1 MAVLGGNGW
10 LGREIVGT
18 ARKEGL
24 DVTVVARDVARD
36 RAALADALRDKD
48 VVVNA
53 AGYTNPGPDEHEHE
67 LAVAANEKLPARLAE
82 LAAEDGWRLVHIG
95 SAAEYGPGASGPI
108 PLTEDQACAP
118 VSVYGQ
124 TKLAGTQAV
133 LHGRNRGAVAIVARV
148 FNLVDAELPAHNPLH
163 DIAAPFLAA
172 AVPTTGHPVVE
183 IEVGIG
189 DPTTTR
195 DLATRGWAAAAVVEL
210 ARCADPWPP
219 LVNVCSGR
227 ATSFGELAEALARQL
242 DLRLSV
248 QDLGW
253 PRGGRIVGD
262 PALLRD
268 LVPLAPPERPDALA
282 RSILAG
288 ESQ

>member
-1 MAVLGGNGW
+1 MALVGGNGW

-18 ARKEGL
+18 AGQQGL
-24 DVTVVARDVARD
+24 DVTVVPRDVASD
-36 RAALADALRDKD
+36 RGALADALWDMD

-53 AGYTNPGPDEHEHE
+53 AGCTNPGPDEHEQ
-67 LAVAANEKLPARLAE
+67 AVAANEKLPARLAE
-82 LAAEDGWRLVHIG
+82 LAAENGWRLVHIG
-95 SAAEYGPGASGPI
+95 SAAEYGPGASGPT
-108 PLTEDQACAP
+108 PLTEDRACAP
-118 VSVYGQ
+118 VSLYGQ

-133 LHGRNRGAVAIVARV
+133 LHGRKRGADAIVARV
-148 FNLVDAELPAHNPLH
+148 FNLVDAELPAHNPIH
-163 DIAAPFLAA
+163 DVAAPFLAA
-172 AVPTTGHPVVE
+172 AASTKGPPVVE

-195 DLATRGWAAAAVVEL
+195 DLATRGWAAAAIVEL
-210 ARCADPWPP
+210 ARCDDPWPP

-242 DLRLSV
+242 HLQLSV

-288 ESQ
+288 ESQC